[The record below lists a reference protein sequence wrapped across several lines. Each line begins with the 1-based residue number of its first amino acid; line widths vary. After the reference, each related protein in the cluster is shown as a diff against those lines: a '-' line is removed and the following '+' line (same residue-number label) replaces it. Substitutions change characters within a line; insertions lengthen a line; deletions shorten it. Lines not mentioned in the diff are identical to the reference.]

1 MGMQF
6 FLKNKFWGL
15 LIGVFAIICPTGF
28 VLASDYGTSELG
40 GKLGY
45 KTYAVD
51 QGLLLAIIGK
61 VIAGVLGFLGV
72 IFLVGIVYYGF
83 RWMTAG
89 GKTDVVKAAKEGIT
103 NLVIGLILVLS
114 SYAITSFILSMLT
127 NVNK

>member
-1 MGMQF
+1 MG
-6 FLKNKFWGL
+6 FLFSNQ
-15 LIGVFAIICPTGF
+15 LIVLFLGF
-28 VLASDYGTSELG
+28 LAGIFSPFLTFASDYGTSELASQ
-40 GKLGY
+40 LGY

-51 QGLLLAIIGK
+51 RDLMLAIVGK

-72 IFLVGIVYYGF
+72 VFLVGIVYYGF

-89 GKTDVVKAAKEGIT
+89 GKSDVVKVAKDGIT

-114 SYAITSFILSMLT
+114 AYAITSFILSILT